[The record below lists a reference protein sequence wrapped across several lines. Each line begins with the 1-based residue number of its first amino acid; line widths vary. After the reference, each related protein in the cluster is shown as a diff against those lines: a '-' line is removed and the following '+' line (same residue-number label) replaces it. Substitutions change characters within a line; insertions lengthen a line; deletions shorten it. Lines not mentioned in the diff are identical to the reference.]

1 MEPSIEPVETEAPVD
16 RKELLEQQFDA
27 IEQEAPVEA
36 SKPAPR
42 DEEGKFATPEK
53 AAKKASKELEEA
65 PAPQNDEPVWRKP
78 PASWKKDYH
87 EAWQKAD
94 DKLKEYAWQR
104 EEQMRKGVE
113 PLLTKAQFADA
124 MQEAINPFLNT
135 INGLGIKPEKAVQ
148 SLMQAD
154 HYLRYSQP
162 QQKLQYFVNLAR
174 QYGVDL
180 SGQPMSQA
188 APNAVQPGA
197 VDPNLYN
204 LYNELTS
211 VKGQLTSFQQMQEQ
225 QQNQALYGEIEK
237 FAQKAEHFEDARP
250 TMIQLLNSGM
260 AQDLEDAY
268 DKAIRLNPDLF
279 DAVNQAR
286 QAQEMAKKS
295 AEMNRAAKN
304 ARAAAVS
311 VRSSTPGTNTASKA
325 QDRRSLL
332 AEQFDGLADRV

>member
-1 MEPSIEPVETEAPVD
+1 MEPSIESVETESPVD
-16 RKELLEQQFDA
+16 RKELLAQQFDA
-27 IEQEAPVEA
+27 VEQESPVEA
-36 SKPAPR
+36 AKPVPR
-42 DEEGKFATPEK
+42 DEQGKFATPEK
-53 AAKKASKELEEA
+53 AAPKASKEPTEA
-65 PAPQNDEPVWRKP
+65 PATQTEEPVWRKP

-154 HYLRYSQP
+154 HFLRYAQP
-162 QQKLQYFVNLAR
+162 QQKTQYLMNLAR
-174 QYGVDL
+174 QYGIDL
-180 SGQPMSQA
+180 AGQAPVQQGQPQ
-188 APNAVQPGA
+188 QGA
-197 VDPNLYN
+197 IDPNLYN

-225 QQNQALYGEIEK
+225 QQNQAMYGEIER
-237 FAQKAEHFEDARP
+237 FAQKAQHFEDARP

-260 AQDLEDAY
+260 AQDLEEAY

-279 DAVNQAR
+279 NAVNEAR
-286 QAQEMAKKS
+286 QAEEAAKKS
-295 AEMNRAAKN
+295 AELNRAAKN

-311 VRSSTPGTNTASKA
+311 VRSSTPGTNTAPKA